1 MYQRVKHEKQ
11 RFTILTFI
19 YVLFTFELCVEIE
32 IIKYWFWYWYTDKRG
47 CEKFD
52 WESIVKWEVV
62 DLTDFS
68 NKLNIIPL

>member
-32 IIKYWFWYWYTDKRG
+32 IIKY
-47 CEKFD
+47 
-52 WESIVKWEVV
+52 
-62 DLTDFS
+62 
-68 NKLNIIPL
+68 